1 MLTYSTLSDVQLI
14 SYLNA
19 GDEAAFEEIFL
30 RYNSLLYLYAFRKLQ
45 DREEARDIVQEV
57 FITLWN
63 TRHDFELK
71 TFLSGYLYKMV
82 LNRVFN
88 SFKHQTVIRQ
98 YAAVQLTKSDLDPI
112 GTDFM
117 IREKQLQLLID
128 AEIAAMPPRM
138 REIYELKKKYFL
150 STKEIADQLQISEMT
165 VSTQLKRAMKRLRS
179 HFGLLVYLLYI
190 IR

>member
-63 TRHDFELK
+63 TRHNFELK

-150 STKEIADQLQISEMT
+150 STKEIADQLQISELT